1 MPARGKFTAEMP
13 RKWVSNA
20 AKRSS
25 GFHETQ
31 NAFCLV
37 KALIARPFPTVLR
50 EEVWDCGGAALGR
63 PSVIG

>member
-1 MPARGKFTAEMP
+1 MGPQCGEC
-13 RKWVSNA
+13 
-20 AKRSS
+20 SS